1 MRKKLLQNTS
11 GTKCDSKLLKRVI
24 AVEIRGKLSLKNTT
38 AQLLPNHSTVV
49 SKKTLFDFS
58 IKGCC
63 VFSLSILFVGKL

>member
-11 GTKCDSKLLKRVI
+11 GTKCDSKLLKRGI

-49 SKKTLFDFS
+49 SKKTLFALLNQGVLLFFS
-58 IKGCC
+58 IHTFCW
-63 VFSLSILFVGKL
+63 